1 MKTLSS
7 YKWIYSLRNKNTLK
21 QNRIYRFTDYFNPSK
36 WEVLRI
42 TWKRKIYQLHL
53 TRTYTYTDFRWTS
66 RKKKII
72 GIVWCHL
79 VEKSHRTTI
88 WNLSRFFAVT
98 KNETQQY
105 QLHAEKASYSTDQV
119 ETPYFR
125 IIYMS
130 RIPIQQTILIS

>member
-1 MKTLSS
+1 MD
-7 YKWIYSLRNKNTLK
+7 I
-21 QNRIYRFTDYFNPSK
+21 SK
-36 WEVLRI
+36 KENYWNSVV
-42 TWKRKIYQLHL
+42 
-53 TRTYTYTDFRWTS
+53 S
-66 RKKKII
+66 P
-72 GIVWCHL
+72 

-98 KNETQQY
+98 KNETQQN
-105 QLHAEKASYSTDQV
+105 QLHKEKASYSSDQV